1 MQIRTLEEYNHLR
14 KVYFNRV
21 KELNQ
26 IQSIL
31 DIYAET
37 FEPKIESKTEIK
49 ESPEIL
55 PNNLPDTPLNKINS
69 QKTKRKPKKKS

>member
-1 MQIRTLEEYNHLR
+1 MQIRTLEEYNHLK
-14 KVYFNRV
+14 KVYFSRV

-37 FEPKIESKTEIK
+37 FEPKIEVK

-55 PNNLPDTPLNKINS
+55 PDNLPDNLPDKIKS
-69 QKTKRKPKKKS
+69 QKN

>member
-1 MQIRTLEEYNHLR
+1 MQIRTLEEYNHLK
-14 KVYFNRV
+14 KVYFSRV

-37 FEPKIESKTEIK
+37 FEPKIEIK

-55 PNNLPDTPLNKINS
+55 PDTLPNKIKS

>member
-1 MQIRTLEEYNHLR
+1 MQIRTLEEYNHLK

-37 FEPKIESKTEIK
+37 FEPKIEIK
-49 ESPEIL
+49 ESPDNL
-55 PNNLPDTPLNKINS
+55 PNKIKS

>member
-1 MQIRTLEEYNHLR
+1 MQIRTLEEYNHLK

-37 FEPKIESKTEIK
+37 FEPKIEIK
-49 ESPEIL
+49 ESPETLPDNL
-55 PNNLPDTPLNKINS
+55 PNKIKS

>member
-1 MQIRTLEEYNHLR
+1 MQIRTLEEYNHLK
-14 KVYFNRV
+14 KVYFSRV

-37 FEPKIESKTEIK
+37 FEPKIEVK

-55 PNNLPDTPLNKINS
+55 PDTLPNKIKS

>member
-1 MQIRTLEEYNHLR
+1 MQIRTIEEYNHLK

-37 FEPKIESKTEIK
+37 FEPKIEIK

-55 PNNLPDTPLNKINS
+55 PDTLPNKIKS

>member
-1 MQIRTLEEYNHLR
+1 MQIRTLEEYNHLK

-31 DIYAET
+31 DIYVET
-37 FEPKIESKTEIK
+37 FEPKIEIK
-49 ESPEIL
+49 EPLEIQLETL
-55 PNNLPDTPLNKINS
+55 PNTLPNKIKS